1 MNIIKIVFN
10 LILEPLL
17 YIFNQIIH
25 ISTIPNQMKI
35 AKIIP
40 IYKNG
45 KHEEI
50 NNYPIS
56 LLAQFSKIF
65 EKFSVEKCYY
75 LLIEIIYYIKINM
88 VSLQMYQQYM
98 HIYIIITF

>member
-1 MNIIKIVFN
+1 MIYNALIDIKSKISRDINGIDMNIIKIVFN

-25 ISTIPNQMKI
+25 TSTIPNQMKI
-35 AKIIP
+35 AIIIP

-50 NNYPIS
+50 NNYRPIS
-56 LLAQFSKIF
+56 LLP
-65 EKFSVEKCYY
+65 
-75 LLIEIIYYIKINM
+75 
-88 VSLQMYQQYM
+88 
-98 HIYIIITF
+98 